1 MQPMETTTSPL
12 KKYQRQPKLF
22 VDLPSKGVWYDQNL
36 VTKFEDLEVY
46 SMTASDEIAIK
57 TPDALF
63 SGNTV
68 KSIIENCIPA
78 VKDAWCISSVD
89 LDYLLASIRL
99 ASYGESISIKK
110 ACGSC
115 ENEDTYA
122 YPLQNILDHLQNAE
136 PSWVVSSQGF
146 TFRLRPLSYKEIV
159 ENNQSNMKISR
170 ALRKI
175 VSTFKDDDPEQGN
188 QVDALY
194 EELNEKT
201 KEAVCKIIVDVVT
214 PDGNTESNINFI
226 KDFLLNDADPAIF
239 KDIQAQF
246 IKNNEAFALPK
257 TEVECSE
264 CGFKSHILPE
274 LDYSNFFSNS

>member
-1 MQPMETTTSPL
+1 METTSNPL

-22 VDLPSKGVWYDQNL
+22 VDLPSKGVWYDSNL

-63 SGNTV
+63 TGNTV
-68 KSIIENCIPA
+68 KSIIENCIPSI
-78 VKDAWCISSVD
+78 KDAWSVCSVD
-89 LDYLLASIRL
+89 LEYLLASIRL
-99 ASYGESISIKK
+99 ASYGESISMKQT
-110 ACGSC
+110 CGSC
-115 ENEDTYA
+115 KNEDTYA
-122 YPLQNILDHLQNAE
+122 YPLQNILDHLQNIE

-159 ENNQSNMKISR
+159 ENNQSNMKVSR

-188 QVDALY
+188 QVDKLY
-194 EELNEKT
+194 DELNEKT
-201 KEAVCKIIVDVVT
+201 KDAVCKIIVDVVT
-214 PDGNTESNINFI
+214 PDGNTETNPNFI
-226 KDFLLNDADPAIF
+226 KDFLLNDADPIIF

-246 IKNNEAFALPK
+246 IKNNELFAIPK